1 MDNQISVYGKSPSCD
16 KLVDM
21 YKTIS
26 FPKAESGTEKIERL
40 RISIPQNKDY
50 GFIGWV
56 DKLSSKELRYL
67 LIDSYRTLNSKAHE
81 NDLHLSELAIN
92 ELKSH
97 YQKLLLITGSKKTEQ
112 IDLFANTSEDKLLG
126 RHGTFMP
133 NRVESIH
140 RWYPYVEGFS
150 STFVESII
158 EKWSA
163 GAEAIYD
170 PFAGTGTAMTVAS
183 INGIKGYYSEVN
195 PFMRLVIDAKT
206 NILKELSSKQK
217 LLRDYLYSTLD
228 DAQHLKLSQEAAEQR
243 LTDAFPG
250 RPYFIGNRLIE
261 IVALKDAVHN
271 SNPKNHNFKSIALMA
286 LGSIGVPSSETK
298 RSSDLRYRTPKEL
311 LKSEYS
317 AFDAYEKKISQI
329 IDDIHPDL
337 GQMTESIF
345 ASENA
350 VKVNDHPNSVDLVV
364 TSPPYLNGTNYFRN
378 TKLELWLAGFINHEK
393 DLGYFTREAMIAGI
407 NNVSKTSRDIKRFD
421 FVEPVAKELDEV
433 AYDSRIPTLIRGY
446 CSDTELWL
454 KSCKVMMKPNARM
467 VIDIG
472 DSRFAGV
479 HVPTDEYIIKIAN
492 GLGLNL
498 IDTELVRKRT
508 SNDGTPLK
516 QVLLAFENSST
527 SKKRSISQSAS
538 GHRVREHFKDQALAF
553 EKLPYKSEPYN
564 SRNWGHP
571 LHSLCSYQ
579 GKLKPAIAHFL
590 VEYFTEVGDTVLD
603 PLSGAGTIPLEA
615 FLSGRK
621 AIANDLQELGFI
633 LSSAKIAKPSN
644 DKVIKELDKIIKYVN
659 DNKQKIN
666 LEKNQ
671 DKDFGLN
678 GKIYEYFDEEN
689 LKEIIAAREYI
700 AANKCNTVERAIVY
714 SSFLHILHGNRPY
727 ALSRNSHPVTPF
739 KPTGEFEYRN
749 LEERL
754 YAKVSRALKAYEGAE
769 TINGEAFMGSYDTLQ
784 LKNEVDTIITSPP
797 FAASTR
803 FYVANWMRLWMAGW
817 KPDDFKS
824 KKFDFLEEK
833 QKKNLDIYADFFEH
847 AHKWLKPDGKLI
859 LHLGKTKK
867 FDMAQEL
874 SEICSPFFDVIHS
887 FDEDVAGRE
896 KFGIK
901 DQGATVAHQYLFL
914 IRKQTAF

>member
-1 MDNQISVYGKSPSCD
+1 
-16 KLVDM
+16 M

-26 FPKAESGTEKIERL
+26 FPQTESGTDKIERL
-40 RISIPQNKDY
+40 RIMIPSTFDS
-50 GFIGWV
+50 GFVSWI

-67 LIDSYRTLNSKAHE
+67 LSDSYSDLHQKAQSSE
-81 NDLHLSELAIN
+81 LHLSDIALN
-92 ELKSH
+92 DLKSH
-97 YQKLLLITGSKKTEQ
+97 YQKLLLITGNKEVEQ
-112 IDLFANTSEDKLLG
+112 IDLFAGVAEDKLLG
-126 RHGTFMP
+126 KHGTFMP

-206 NILKELSSKQK
+206 NILKRIATKKDGLA
-217 LLRDYLYSTLD
+217 DYLFETLEV
-228 DAQHLKLSQEAAEQR
+228 AKKNKPTLKQAEQR
-243 LTDAFPG
+243 LSDVFPG

-261 IVALKDAVHN
+261 IVALKDAL
-271 SNPKNHNFKSIALMA
+271 SGFEPTDDDFKKIALLA

-311 LKSEYS
+311 LPENYS
-317 AFDAYEKKISQI
+317 VFEAYEKKITQI

-337 GQMTESIF
+337 SIMTDSTY

-350 VKVNDHPNSVDLVV
+350 VKVNDYPNSIDLVI

-378 TKLELWLAGFINHEK
+378 TKIELWLAGFIEHEK
-393 DLGYFTREAMIAGI
+393 DLSYFTREAMIAGI
-407 NNVSKTSRDIKRFD
+407 NNVSKASREIKRYD
-421 FVEPVAKELDEV
+421 FVEPIAKELDEV
-433 AYDSRIPTLIRGY
+433 AYDGRIPTLIRGY

-454 KSCKVMMKPNARM
+454 ANCKQMMKPNAKM

-479 HVPTDEYIIKIAN
+479 HVPTDMFIIKIAEN
-492 GLGLNL
+492 LGLKL

-516 QVLLAFENSST
+516 QVLLTFEKTSTKKTSSLQSSST
-527 SKKRSISQSAS
+527 D
-538 GHRVREHFKDQALAF
+538 RVKLAFKEQALAF
-553 EKLPYKSEPYN
+553 EKLPYKTEPYG

-590 VEYFTEVGDTVLD
+590 IEYFTEVGDTVLD

-615 FLSGRK
+615 FLNGRK
-621 AIANDLQELGFI
+621 ALANDLQELGYI
-633 LSSAKIAKPSN
+633 LSSAKIAKPSH
-644 DKVIKELDKIIKYVN
+644 DKVIKELDRLVKYVN
-659 DNKQKIN
+659 EHKTNVDLSKFK
-666 LEKNQ
+666 
-671 DKDFGLN
+671 DKDFGMN
-678 GKIYEYFDEEN
+678 GKIHEYFEEEN
-689 LKEIIAAREYI
+689 LKEILLARQYM
-700 AANKCNTVERAIVY
+700 AQNQCNSVERALVY
-714 SSFLHILHGNRPY
+714 SSLLHILHGNRPY
-727 ALSRNSHPVTPF
+727 ALSRKSHPVMPL
-739 KPTGEFEYRN
+739 KPSGEFEYRD

-754 YAKVSRALKAYEGAE
+754 YAKVARALKSYEGAE
-769 TINGEAFMGSYDTLQ
+769 TINGAATIGSYQ
-784 LKNEVDTIITSPP
+784 NLKFDNEIDAVITSPP

-803 FYVANWMRLWMAGW
+803 FYIANWMRLWMAGW
-817 KPDDFKS
+817 QPDDFKT
-824 KKFDFLEEK
+824 KKFEFLEEK
-833 QKKNLDIYADFFEH
+833 QKKNLDIYTDFFSK
-847 AHKWLKPDGKLI
+847 AHKWLKPNGKLI

-867 FDMAQEL
+867 FNMAEEL
-874 SEICSPFFDVIHS
+874 AELCQPYFEVIHA
-887 FDEDVAGRE
+887 FDEDVAGAE
-896 KFGIK
+896 KFGLK
-901 DQGATVAHQYLFL
+901 DQGATFAHQYLFL
-914 IRKQTAF
+914 IKK

>member
-1 MDNQISVYGKSPSCD
+1 
-16 KLVDM
+16 M

-26 FPKAESGTEKIERL
+26 FPKTESGTEKIERL
-40 RISIPQNKDY
+40 RIMIPSTIDY
-50 GFIGWV
+50 GFVSWV

-67 LIDSYRTLNSKAHE
+67 LNDSYVELHKKAQSSE
-81 NDLHLSELAIN
+81 LHLSDVALN

-97 YQKLLLITGSKKTEQ
+97 YQKLLLVTGSKKVEQ
-112 IDLFANTSEDKLLG
+112 VDLFAGIAEDKLLG
-126 RHGTFMP
+126 KHGTFMP

-195 PFMRLVIDAKT
+195 PFMQLVIDAKT
-206 NILKELSSKQK
+206 NILKRMATKKDELA
-217 LLRDYLYSTLD
+217 DYLFDTFELAKNNKPTLK
-228 DAQHLKLSQEAAEQR
+228 QAEQR
-243 LTDAFPG
+243 LADVFPG
-250 RPYFIGNRLIE
+250 KPYFIGNRLIE
-261 IVALKDAVHN
+261 IIALKD
-271 SNPKNHNFKSIALMA
+271 SISKLEPKDGDYRKIALLA

-298 RSSDLRYRTPKEL
+298 RSSDLRYRTAKEL
-311 LKSEYS
+311 LPDNYS
-317 AFDAYEKKISQI
+317 VFDAYKKKIEQI
-329 IDDIHPDL
+329 VDDIHPDL
-337 GQMTESIF
+337 SLMTESVF

-350 VKVNDHPNSVDLVV
+350 VKLNSHPNSVDLVI

-378 TKLELWLAGFINHEK
+378 TKIELWLAGFIEHEK

-407 NNVSKTSRDIKRFD
+407 NNVSKSSRKIKKFD
-421 FVEPVAKELDEV
+421 FVEPIAKELDEV
-433 AYDSRIPTLIRGY
+433 AYDGRIPTLVRGY

-454 KSCKVMMKPNARM
+454 ANCKRMMKPNAKI

-479 HVPTDEYIIKIAN
+479 HVPTDVFIIKIAEN
-492 GLGLNL
+492 LGLKL

-516 QVLLAFENSST
+516 QVLLTFEKISSGKKASNQSSST
-527 SKKRSISQSAS
+527 E
-538 GHRVREHFKDQALAF
+538 RVKTAFKNKALAF
-553 EKLPYKSEPYN
+553 EQLPYKTAPYG

-590 VEYFTEVGDTVLD
+590 IDYFTEVGDTVLD

-615 FLSGRK
+615 FLNGRK
-621 AIANDLQELGFI
+621 ALANDLQELGFI
-633 LSSAKIAKPSN
+633 LSSAKISRPSH
-644 DKVIKELDKIIKYVN
+644 DKVIKEVDRLIRYVN
-659 DNKQKIN
+659 ENKNN
-666 LEKNQ
+666 LDLAKE
-671 DKDFGLN
+671 DEKDFGMN
-678 GKIYEYFDEEN
+678 GKIHEYFHEEN
-689 LKEIIAAREYI
+689 LKEVLLARKYM
-700 AANKCNTVERAIVY
+700 ANNQCNSVERALVY
-714 SSFLHILHGNRPY
+714 SCLLHILHGNRPY
-727 ALSRNSHPVTPF
+727 ALSRKSHPVMPL
-739 KPTGEFEYRN
+739 KPSGEFEYRN

-754 YAKVSRALKAYEGAE
+754 YAKVARSLKSYEGAD
-769 TINGEAFMGSYDTLQ
+769 TINGEATIGSYENLGYD
-784 LKNEVDTIITSPP
+784 NEIDAVITSPP

-803 FYVANWMRLWMAGW
+803 FYIANWMRLWMAGW
-817 KPDDFKS
+817 QAEDFKI

-833 QKKNLDIYADFFEH
+833 QKKNLDIYLDFFEK
-847 AHKWLKPDGKLI
+847 AHKWLKPNGKLI

-867 FDMAQEL
+867 FNMAEEL
-874 SEICSPFFDVIHS
+874 ATLCQPRFEVVHA
-887 FDEDVAGRE
+887 FDEDVAGAE
-896 KFGIK
+896 KFGLK
-901 DQGATVAHQYLFL
+901 DQGATFAHQYLFL
-914 IRKQTAF
+914 IKRA